1 MISVEMDKNIMISPE
16 YRNFC
21 QNRSAMSRVSCEG
34 ASQEWRK
41 GRIFE
46 TEIQVWRIYLDGRN
60 IIQS

>member
-1 MISVEMDKNIMISPE
+1 
-16 YRNFC
+16 
-21 QNRSAMSRVSCEG
+21 MSRVSCEG